1 MTRQWLVVILL
12 GAATL
17 LIKSGG
23 LLIIGS
29 RRVPPPLHD
38 ALTHLAPALFGALL
52 VTQTFVRD
60 GHIALDARAAGVA
73 AAAFGAAI
81 RLPPLLV
88 LGIAVAVTA
97 AVRHLN

>member
-17 LIKSGG
+17 LLKSGSM
-23 LLIIGS
+23 LVVGS
-29 RRVPPPLHD
+29 RGVPRPLH
-38 ALTHLAPALFGALL
+38 ATLTRLAPALFGALL

-60 GHIALDARAAGVA
+60 GRVALDARAAGVVA
-73 AAAFGAAI
+73 AALGAAL

-88 LGIAVAVTA
+88 LTIAVAVTA
-97 AVRHLN
+97 AVRHLT